1 MKMIGI
7 YARVSTEEQAKKGF
21 SLRDQLRECRTK
33 AGCEDVLEYVDEG
46 ISGEFLDRPAL
57 TRLRNDVQRGILTR
71 VICLD
76 PDRLSRKLGNQILL
90 ADEIEKKAELI
101 FINGEYGKTPEG
113 ILFFQLRGA
122 IAEFEKAKITER
134 MSRGRKEKA
143 RQGKVLRN
151 YYIYGYD
158 YDPDT
163 QQLLIN
169 EYEAQVVRMIFQLFT
184 ENNPTIKG
192 INGIANHLTRLGIPT
207 KKNAAAW
214 SKQVIRQILM
224 NRTYIGEFYHNR
236 WNTEGMLGNKY
247 KDFSERIPIRKRPE
261 KEWIMVSCP
270 PIIEK
275 DVFLYA
281 QEILE
286 QSRRRWAGTS
296 KRNYLLS
303 GLLRCGIC
311 GNTMTG
317 RKSSN
322 WGKCIYEYTDKKR
335 TAGASHQGCGTRIM
349 AEELESTV
357 WTFILQLLIQ
367 ESHRVDEH
375 VASKEKVLAS
385 FEEIELNRIN
395 KELNTIA
402 SGRKNLI
409 HALTR
414 IARELGEADIEEI
427 RRQIRQLRDTEEQLL
442 ERKEEIQAW
451 QQSQKEDLLHP
462 NIAQRAVQYYL
473 SENKHLIT
481 PQDKKNL
488 IRMLIREIVL
498 HQDEIEI
505 YFF

>member
-1 MKMIGI
+1 MIGI

-21 SLRDQLRECRTK
+21 SIRDQLRECRNK
-33 AGCEDVLEYVDEG
+33 AGCEDVVEYVDEG
-46 ISGEFLDRPAL
+46 VSGEFLDRPAL
-57 TRLRNDVQRGILTR
+57 TKLRNDVQRGLITK

-90 ADEIEKKAELI
+90 ADEIEKKAELV

-122 IAEFEKAKITER
+122 IAEFEKAKIKER

-151 YYIYGYD
+151 YHIYGYD

-163 QQLLIN
+163 QQLVIN

-192 INGIANHLTRLGIPT
+192 INGIAHHLTRLGIPT
-207 KKNAAAW
+207 KKQAAAW
-214 SKQVIRQILM
+214 SKQVVRQILM

-247 KDFSERIPIRKRPE
+247 KDFPERIPLRKRPKE
-261 KEWIMVSCP
+261 EWIMVRCP
-270 PIIEK
+270 PIVEK
-275 DVFLYA
+275 DVFQHA
-281 QEILE
+281 QIILE

-322 WGKCIYEYTDKKR
+322 WGKYIYEYTDKKR
-335 TAGASHQGCGTRIM
+335 TAEASHQGCGMRIN
-349 AEELESTV
+349 AEELESAV
-357 WTFILQLLIQ
+357 WTYVLQLLIQ
-367 ESHRVDEH
+367 ESHRVDEY
-375 VASKEKVLAS
+375 VASKKKLLES
-385 FEEIELNRIN
+385 FNEIELNRIN
-395 KELNTIA
+395 KELNAVA
-402 SGRKNLI
+402 SSRKNLI
-409 HALTR
+409 HAFTY
-414 IARELGEADIEEI
+414 IAPELGKADIEEI
-427 RRQIRQLRDTEEQLL
+427 QQQIGQLRYKEEQLL
-442 ERKEEIQAW
+442 ERKKEIQARLQNQKAGLHSNTP
-451 QQSQKEDLLHP
+451 QQAIK
-462 NIAQRAVQYYL
+462 YYL
-473 SENKHLIT
+473 CENKHLLT

-498 HQDEIEI
+498 EQDEIKI

>member
-1 MKMIGI
+1 MIGI

-21 SLRDQLRECRTK
+21 SLRDQLRECRNK
-33 AGCEDVLEYVDEG
+33 AGCEDVLEYIDEG
-46 ISGEFLDRPAL
+46 ISGEILDRPAL
-57 TRLRNDVQRGILTR
+57 TKLRNDVQRGIITK

-76 PDRLSRKLGNQILL
+76 PDRLSRKLGNQLLL

-122 IAEFEKAKITER
+122 IAEFEKAKIKER
-134 MSRGRKEKA
+134 MSRGRREKA

-151 YYIYGYD
+151 YNIYGYD

-163 QQLLIN
+163 QQLVIN

-184 ENNPTIKG
+184 ENNPSIKG
-192 INGIANHLTRLGIPT
+192 ITGIANHLTQLGIPT
-207 KKNAAAW
+207 KKHAAAW
-214 SKQVIRQILM
+214 SKQVVRQILM

-247 KDFSERIPIRKRPE
+247 KDFPERIPIRKRPKE
-261 KEWIMVSCP
+261 EWILVRCP
-270 PIIEK
+270 PIVEK

-281 QEILE
+281 QKILE

-322 WGKCIYEYTDKKR
+322 WGKTIYEYTDKKR
-335 TAGASHQGCGTRIM
+335 TAKASHQGCGTRIK
-349 AEELESTV
+349 AEDLESAV
-357 WTFILQLLIQ
+357 WSLILQLLIQ
-367 ESHRVDEH
+367 ESHRVGDRVTSE
-375 VASKEKVLAS
+375 EKLVTS
-385 FEEIELNRIN
+385 FEEKELNRIN
-395 KELNTIA
+395 KELHTVA
-402 SGRKNLI
+402 SSRKNLI
-409 HALTR
+409 HALSC
-414 IARELGEADIEEI
+414 IAPELGEADIKEI
-427 RRQIRQLRDTEEQLL
+427 QQQIYQLRNKEEQLL
-442 ERKEEIQAW
+442 ERKKAMQAR
-451 QQSQKEDLLHP
+451 QQNQKDDIHLNLPQH
-462 NIAQRAVQYYL
+462 AVRYYL
-473 SENKHLIT
+473 YENKHLIT
-481 PQDKKNL
+481 NQDKKNL

-498 HQDEIEI
+498 GQDEIRI
-505 YFF
+505 FFF